1 MSPAGRAPKATTS
14 NMPSMT
20 TRRSS
25 SIADQEPPAKRP
37 RLKLNLRKPS
47 SNDGDTIA
55 VSRPKRASAARS
67 LYSEDVVML
76 DDEVEETQVK
86 QSPAA
91 SSELSSPISVTA
103 SVRSGMLTIKNTK
116 HEAQESSD
124 EELMVD
130 SRQEDELE
138 AAESSDEEV
147 QTMEFTKET
156 RREVRES
163 YGDFMSYYVAD
174 GDDDEEEAV
183 PNPKPKRQPA
193 KSKPAAKEKQP
204 RQPRKKQASTPLPT
218 SVSPVTSKPSPV
230 ARASKAPKQSVRQY
244 PPPEKVRTPR
254 AKPVGHYGLP
264 QAPPLG
270 HAQSNQRLSPAQH
283 ATHAS
288 NGRQHPDVMHQPNG
302 MHHSNGMHGMQPH
315 QAVQPPKPYTLLA
328 EVITV
333 KYHASVDEKV
343 KKLQTLSASLTVFGG
358 GVPPPRETP
367 APASGKAP
375 ETAKKVEDVQTKQ
388 DEKKEAKGNGQFL
401 ARFSD
406 ARRTD
411 FSH

>member
-1 MSPAGRAPKATTS
+1 
-14 NMPSMT
+14 
-20 TRRSS
+20 
-25 SIADQEPPAKRP
+25 
-37 RLKLNLRKPS
+37 
-47 SNDGDTIA
+47 
-55 VSRPKRASAARS
+55 
-67 LYSEDVVML
+67 ML
-76 DDEVEETQVK
+76 DDEVEKTQVK

-103 SVRSGMLTIKNTK
+103 SVRSGTLTIKKSK

-124 EELMVD
+124 EDLMVD
-130 SRQEDELE
+130 SRQEAELE
-138 AAESSDEEV
+138 AAESSDEEA
-147 QTMEFTKET
+147 QTMETAQET
-156 RREVRES
+156 RREARES

-174 GDDDEEEAV
+174 GDDDDEEAV

-204 RQPRKKQASTPLPT
+204 RQPRKKQTSTPLPT

-264 QAPPLG
+264 QAPPLV
-270 HAQSNQRLSPAQH
+270 HAQSNQRLPPAQH
-283 ATHAS
+283 ATHVS
-288 NGRQHPDVMHQPNG
+288 SGRQHPNVVHQPNG

-315 QAVQPPKPYTLLA
+315 QAVQHPKPYTLLA

-367 APASGKAP
+367 ALASGKAP
-375 ETAKKVEDVQTKQ
+375 ETAKKVEDVQTKR
-388 DEKKEAKGNGQFL
+388 DGKEAKGNGQFQTG
-401 ARFSD
+401 FSD